1 MKFDLT
7 LSVRVVNLCLYSVIN
22 TFDRDWNLFLSE
34 FARFGCTILTRSV
47 PAEFHSL
54 RFVTGRD

>member
-1 MKFDLT
+1 MKFDLS
-7 LSVRVVNLCLYSVIN
+7 LSVRVVNFCLYFVIN

-47 PAEFHSL
+47 TAEFHS
-54 RFVTGRD
+54 